1 MSSSAEMHLA
11 YQVANAPILQF
22 PFPHIYVENVFP
34 QDFYRKLRAHLP
46 PKEHFSTLR
55 ALKRVRGTYPDTRL
69 VLLLQPDR
77 VEVLGEPY
85 SSFWHEVGGWLLG
98 GQFALL
104 LLSKFSVYLDQRFGD
119 ARSKAFDNEAMLV
132 QDYSTYTL
140 PPHTD
145 APSKVIS
152 FLFYLPED
160 DSLSHLG
167 TSIYLPKD
175 RRTVSDGTDHLQ
187 RELFDRLVT
196 MPFRPNTLFGFVKT
210 PNSFH
215 GVEPVVER
223 EVRRDLILYDIKVKE
238 GVAPPGAA
246 PPKPPASNVPFRV

>member
-11 YQVANAPILQF
+11 YRIANTPILQF

-34 QDFYRKLRAHLP
+34 EDFYRKLREHLP
-46 PKEHFSTLR
+46 PKEHFSTLS
-55 ALKRVRGTYPDTRL
+55 ALKRVKGAYPDTRL
-69 VLLLQPDR
+69 VLLLEPDR
-77 VEVLGEPY
+77 VDAIGEPY
-85 SSFWHEVGGWLLG
+85 RSFWHEVGAWLLG
-98 GQFALL
+98 GQFAMLV
-104 LLSKFSVYLDQRFGD
+104 LSKFSVYLDQRFGD

-140 PPHTD
+140 TPHTD

-160 DSLSHLG
+160 DSLSLLG

-175 RRTVSDGTDHLQ
+175 RSQVSDGTDHLP
-187 RELFDRLVT
+187 RESFDRLIT

-215 GVEPVVER
+215 GVEPVLER
-223 EVRRDLILYDIKVKE
+223 EVRRDLILYDIRVKE
-238 GVAPPGAA
+238 GAAPSTARLGAA
-246 PPKPPASNVPFRV
+246 